1 MNAIKNVSMVLLGTA
16 VVTLVAEN
24 TVQTSAIAASLVRV
38 SQESAPGMGDFDDN
52 VLGFIEAF
60 SSSET
65 IKDTYNYNRDN
76 SSFQGPLAL
85 TSNVSHLFLAEATDG
100 LGLFSVHDKPR
111 PDNQDGQA
119 QMQFNLLGDTASIL
133 VKDEPESLDLDDRYT
148 VNDSGTAF
156 TIQQRWGECCTDG
169 FAIGYLDGD
178 WTMFAQFT
186 TAPNGLDS
194 WLAFSAASSESPIE
208 LVIDPGRRVR
218 LDFPDEEQPPV
229 SVPEHSSAFSLLAF
243 GLVGAGWRLKRKL
256 QGNVRT
262 SSSSAD

>member
-52 VLGFIEAF
+52 ILGFIEAF
-60 SSSET
+60 SSSQT
-65 IKDTYNYNRDN
+65 IKDTYNYGEGES
-76 SSFQGPLAL
+76 SSFNGPLTL
-85 TSNVSHLFLAEATDG
+85 SSDVSHLFLAEATDG

-111 PDNQDGQA
+111 DRQGGKA
-119 QMQFNLLGDTASIL
+119 KMQFNLFGDTASIL
-133 VKDEPESLDLDDRYT
+133 VKDDPGDNYT
-148 VNDSGTAF
+148 GNGTTF
-156 TIQQRWGECCTDG
+156 TTNNQWNNLRTDG
-169 FAIGYLDGD
+169 FAIGSLDGD

-218 LDFPDEEQPPV
+218 LDFPEVEEPPV
-229 SVPEHSSAFSLLAF
+229 SVAEPSSAFGLLAF